1 MFFVTMYLIVHGE
14 GLAKADNQHGRVLLV
29 HRGVVQVDV
38 VHQLD
43 RLRVVHGRP
52 AHDGDGDDDDGDGD
66 DYGNGDGD
74 GGDDDGEW
82 YKSSDHTL
90 ER

>member
-1 MFFVTMYLIVHGE
+1 MYLIVHCE
-14 GLAKADNQHGRVLLV
+14 GLAEADNQHGRVLLV

-52 AHDGDGDDDDGDGD
+52 AHSGDDNDDDGDGDDDDHLPMVVMMMVLVMI
-66 DYGNGDGD
+66 YI
-74 GGDDDGEW
+74 
-82 YKSSDHTL
+82 L
-90 ER
+90 